1 MIEIVLWALAFLAA
15 GSLAPIGFWLESRK
29 DDPW

>member
-1 MIEIVLWALAFLAA
+1 MIEIVLWFLAFIAA